1 MIIERTESEIIFRL
15 PLDIEYD
22 IKLLQGVIDYFLYK
36 EATKNS
42 QATQEEVDSLVNEVK
57 KGWWAQNRSRLVK

>member
-42 QATQEEVDSLVNEVK
+42 QATQEEVDSLVNEDK